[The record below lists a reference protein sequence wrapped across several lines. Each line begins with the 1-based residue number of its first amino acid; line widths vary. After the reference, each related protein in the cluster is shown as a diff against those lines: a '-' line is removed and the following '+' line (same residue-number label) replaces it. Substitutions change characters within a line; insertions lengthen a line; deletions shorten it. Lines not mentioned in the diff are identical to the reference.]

1 MFLALSNARSSRL
14 LLSGLLACRSLTMS
28 APEPKRLQRALDS
41 VLPGAAPRVQL
52 IDDSPAPPRS
62 LVVLDSSFNPPTVAH
77 AHLLR
82 ACAERFAAERAL
94 LLLAKQNADK
104 PVTGA
109 GLVQRLQMME
119 LLARDLP
126 GAPPTLCGVTAH
138 PIFVDKAAALGALCA
153 PDAPVH
159 LIVGY
164 DTWVRVIDP
173 KYYDEGGLHAAL
185 GRLFAAVHVV
195 VASRDPAGASAMA
208 PLSVAEQQQ
217 AVESALPAELTRGR
231 LHFVEVPSPLDAVS
245 SSAIRSAIARGDV
258 GAAREMLPACLHA
271 YVESE
276 ALFRESD

>member
-1 MFLALSNARSSRL
+1 MCVCISERTKTTDRNFDL
-14 LLSGLLACRSLTMS
+14 
-28 APEPKRLQRALDS
+28 
-41 VLPGAAPRVQL
+41 VIAA
-52 IDDSPAPPRS
+52 
-62 LVVLDSSFNPPTVAH
+62 
-77 AHLLR
+77 
-82 ACAERFAAERAL
+82 
-94 LLLAKQNADK
+94 

-153 PDAPVH
+153 PGAPVH

-276 ALFRESD
+276 SLFRESD

>member
-1 MFLALSNARSSRL
+1 MRALSNARSSRL

-28 APEPKRLQRALDS
+28 APEPKQLQRALDS

-217 AVESALPAELTRGR
+217 AVER
-231 LHFVEVPSPLDAVS
+231 
-245 SSAIRSAIARGDV
+245 
-258 GAAREMLPACLHA
+258 AARRADARPTPLCRGAVAARRRLVERDPLGDRARRRRRGARDAAGVPPRLRRERGPLP
-271 YVESE
+271 
-276 ALFRESD
+276 RK